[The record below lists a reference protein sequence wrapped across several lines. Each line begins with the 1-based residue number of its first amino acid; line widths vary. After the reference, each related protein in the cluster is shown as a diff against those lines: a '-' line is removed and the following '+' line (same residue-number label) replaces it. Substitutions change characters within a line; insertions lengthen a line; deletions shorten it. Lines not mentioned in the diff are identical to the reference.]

1 MDIKLDAKQ
10 IIEKEFGTSLR
21 GYSKDEVDH
30 FLDQIVKDYENFRL
44 EIERLEKENMRL
56 EKELKERSMKEVHTV
71 PNSPKQPPVSST
83 NFDILKRLSNLERH
97 VFGDKLNEDV

>member
-1 MDIKLDAKQ
+1 MEIKLDAKQ
-10 IIEKEFGTSLR
+10 IIEKDFGTSLR

-44 EIERLEKENMRL
+44 EIERLEKENARL
-56 EKELKERSMKEVHTV
+56 EKEMQEMAEREVRSV

-97 VFGDKLNEDV
+97 VFGDKLNGDV